1 MTRKVDYQKFQ
12 DLNVQVLGIN
22 ADNKF
27 AQRTFAD
34 SLKLQYPLLS
44 DHPNLKVIRRYGV
57 LQRIGNPGREGA
69 LRSFILIDKQGIVR
83 GLWLAKNKD
92 VFPSE
97 TILKAARELAGKG

>member
-27 AQRTFAD
+27 AQRTYAD
-34 SLKLQYPLLS
+34 SLKLPYPLIS
-44 DHPNLKVIRRYGV
+44 DHPNLKVIRSYGV
-57 LQRIGNPGREGA
+57 LQRIGKPGREGA
-69 LRSFILIDKQGIVR
+69 RRSFILIDKQGIVR
-83 GLWLAKNKD
+83 GLWLAKNKG